1 MTSRTGK
8 TEFLKLGEKE
18 FFSKTLSPSVTSDH
32 SWMPHCW
39 TMECAAK
46 TLHVVAFPKSNR
58 NALWQIFKE
67 WNLKWPSIQKKK
79 KKQAGAAGSHI
90 LKGFLDISS
99 NLNNNK
105 YSGTTSFDP
114 SIVFNFPGFAG
125 LIVNMV
131 SQINKSSLLD
141 RILSLACACPC
152 STEPTGMVHLIP
164 KDVFNLSSAT
174 QAISPLIFLGYR
186 VYLLY
191 YSPWAFPQRN
201 TVFEVALCPCYFSW
215 FLPFQ
220 LIQSKARAARC
231 HVWSP
236 LHSSRH
242 KWQYF

>member
-1 MTSRTGK
+1 M
-8 TEFLKLGEKE
+8 EPE
-18 FFSKTLSPSVTSDH
+18 VTQH
-32 SWMPHCW
+32 P
-39 TMECAAK
+39 
-46 TLHVVAFPKSNR
+46 
-58 NALWQIFKE
+58 
-67 WNLKWPSIQKKK
+67 KKK
-79 KKQAGAAGSHI
+79 KKRQAGAAGSHI

-141 RILSLACACPC
+141 WILSLACVCPC

-191 YSPWAFPQRN
+191 YWPWAFPQRN

-220 LIQSKARAARC
+220 LIQSKARQPGAMSDHRYTPQGTND
-231 HVWSP
+231 SIFK
-236 LHSSRH
+236 HSNLRGSTSVACVT
-242 KWQYF
+242 

>member
-1 MTSRTGK
+1 
-8 TEFLKLGEKE
+8 
-18 FFSKTLSPSVTSDH
+18 
-32 SWMPHCW
+32 MPRCW
-39 TMECAAK
+39 TMERATK

-67 WNLKWPSIQKKK
+67 WNLKWPSIKKK

-99 NLNNNK
+99 NLLNNNK

-131 SQINKSSLLD
+131 SKINKSSLLD
-141 RILSLACACPC
+141 WILSLARVCPG
-152 STEPTGMVHLIP
+152 SMEPTGMVHLIP

-191 YSPWAFPQRN
+191 YSSWAFPQRN
-201 TVFEVALCPCYFSW
+201 TVFEVVLCPCYFSW

-220 LIQSKARAARC
+220 LIQREARAARC
-231 HVWSP
+231 HIWSP

-242 KWQYF
+242 KW